1 MDNYSIQLCLLAF
14 TAIGA
19 IATAIGIWYGH
30 RDHERNQ
37 RVELYATYTKRYQ
50 EILIRQKEAIAKYG
64 EDPGNPEVQLAY
76 RLYFDLCCEEN
87 YLHVHRY
94 IHPELWTDWLE
105 GMKAD
110 FNEPLCKE
118 VWETQKECYD
128 SSLDFF
134 EKELMI
140 KNV

>member
-76 RLYFDLCCEEN
+76 RLYFDLCCEEKYQN
-87 YLHVHRY
+87 DQKYLHKD
-94 IHPELWTDWLE
+94 LWNNWLE
-105 GMKAD
+105 GMKED
-110 FNEPLCKE
+110 FNRELCLKM
-118 VWETQKECYD
+118 WEIHRVNYNC
-128 SSLDFF
+128 SLPFF
-134 EKELMI
+134 EELI
-140 KNV
+140 NNNQ